1 MDQWIKMDGKVVVV
15 TGGCSGIGTHI
26 VNDLLV
32 NGAKVIIYDLNPN
45 SLYEDNENVLV
56 VQGNVL
62 EPTEI
67 QNMIDK
73 TLEKFG
79 RIDALVNDAAVT
91 RVKLL
96 VDYYNGDP
104 VHEYNADDFDFILGV
119 NAKGVFLT
127 TQAVAKVMVK
137 QKSGVIVN
145 ITSEAGMEGSK
156 GQSIYAA
163 SKGALNSFTLSWAK
177 ELGQYNIRVVGVSP
191 GINEPTPMGAGTH
204 MDELAYTRG
213 IKKEQIGTDYA
224 KVIPLG
230 RKGKLDEIAD
240 LVTYIVSDHASYIT
254 GTTVNVTGGKSR
266 G

>member
-32 NGAKVIIYDLNPN
+32 NGAKVVIYDLNPN

-104 VHEYNADDFDFILGV
+104 VHEYNADELMIL
-119 NAKGVFLT
+119 
-127 TQAVAKVMVK
+127 
-137 QKSGVIVN
+137 
-145 ITSEAGMEGSK
+145 
-156 GQSIYAA
+156 
-163 SKGALNSFTLSWAK
+163 TL
-177 ELGQYNIRVVGVSP
+177 Y
-191 GINEPTPMGAGTH
+191 
-204 MDELAYTRG
+204 
-213 IKKEQIGTDYA
+213 
-224 KVIPLG
+224 
-230 RKGKLDEIAD
+230 
-240 LVTYIVSDHASYIT
+240 
-254 GTTVNVTGGKSR
+254 
-266 G
+266 